1 MTESRPVAESSQP
14 LPASP
19 ASTGA
24 ATGAGAHSSF
34 RTALPILLVVGAL
47 AGAAGSEV
55 IHRTQDLFLVDAGR
69 MGFPPYPPD
78 VARDILLCAFANH
91 AIGFGGLG
99 LLLGGGL
106 GLGLG
111 VLRGSTSGGSTSGG
125 STSGGS
131 TSGGSTSAALRSA
144 LVGGVLG
151 LLLGAIGGI
160 AAYLTNE
167 ALVTVPLDGIFK
179 AILIHL
185 PNWLLLA
192 VAIAIAAALVRPP
205 GTRVGQLLSSALV
218 AGFVA
223 ALLYPLFALIFFRA
237 ANPDR
242 PVPFETGL
250 RLVCFVVGGVV
261 LGVAASRWLRS
272 PTPAPS

>member
-1 MTESRPVAESSQP
+1 MTESRPIAESSQP

-19 ASTGA
+19 TSTD
-24 ATGAGAHSSF
+24 ATGAGARSSF

-55 IHRTQDLFLVDAGR
+55 IHRTQNVFWVAPDR
-69 MGFPPYPPD
+69 MGNPPYPPD
-78 VARDILLCAFANH
+78 VERDRLLCAIGNH

-111 VLRGSTSGGSTSGG
+111 VLRGTPG
-125 STSGGS
+125 
-131 TSGGSTSAALRSA
+131 AAFRSL
-144 LVGGVLG
+144 LVGGGLG
-151 LLLGAIGGI
+151 LLLGALGGI

-167 ALVTVPLDGIFK
+167 ALVTIPLDGIFK

-192 VAIAIAAALVRPP
+192 VAIAIAAALVRQP

-218 AGFVA
+218 AGVVA
-223 ALLYPLFALIFFRA
+223 ALLYPLVALIFFRA

-242 PVPFETGL
+242 PIPFETGL

-261 LGVAASRWLRS
+261 LGVAAARWLRS
-272 PTPAPS
+272 PPPVPSST